1 MKSTGKNDYKYRMTL
16 SAFGNPDYSQNC
28 HAKVCGS
35 KTVYADTIEE
45 LAVETRK
52 WIRDNNLG
60 AGNFSQTAVFD
71 NHNNGKIGIISYNGK
86 FWERGSKY
94 FPN

>member
-45 LAVETRK
+45 LCDTMRH
-52 WIRDNNLG
+52 WIRENNLG
-60 AGNFSQTAVFD
+60 AGNVAMTAVFD
-71 NHNNGKIGIISYNGK
+71 NHSGKKVGAISYNGR
-86 FWERGSKY
+86 FWECGSKY
-94 FPN
+94 CPK